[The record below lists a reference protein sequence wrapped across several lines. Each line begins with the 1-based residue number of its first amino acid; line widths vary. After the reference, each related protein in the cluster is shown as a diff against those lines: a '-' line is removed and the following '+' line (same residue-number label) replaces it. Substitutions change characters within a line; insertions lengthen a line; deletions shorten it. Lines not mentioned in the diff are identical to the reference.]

1 MASLSTSS
9 FTESSGILPDFPGAE
24 RHKAEVCDV
33 PLVPTGGIWL
43 HGKLGLPAR
52 LSLGRNDTKPRFVT
66 FRWCS
71 MAASSFTESSGF
83 LPDFPGA
90 ERHKA
95 EVCDVPLVL
104 NGGILPPAGSH
115 C

>member
-1 MASLSTSS
+1 
-9 FTESSGILPDFPGAE
+9 
-24 RHKAEVCDV
+24 
-33 PLVPTGGIWL
+33 
-43 HGKLGLPAR
+43 
-52 LSLGRNDTKPRFVT
+52 
-66 FRWCS
+66 

-104 NGGILPPAGSH
+104 NGGILPPAGSRQWQL
-115 C
+115 